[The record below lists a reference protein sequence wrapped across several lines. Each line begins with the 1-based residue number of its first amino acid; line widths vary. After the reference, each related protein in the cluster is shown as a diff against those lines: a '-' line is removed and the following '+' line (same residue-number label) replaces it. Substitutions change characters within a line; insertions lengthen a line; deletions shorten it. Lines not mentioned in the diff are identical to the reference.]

1 MSKKWMSGTTNKQ
14 TNKNA
19 MSISLF
25 FIAWATTPQLQLI
38 PTDLLVT
45 TAIFATLQW
54 TDIILPLL
62 PQFILTTCCGC
73 WSAFHYHRCAI
84 AGSQTPTHQNSATI
98 TANRA
103 GLASFISSRAI
114 AWLISSMQHATCN
127 ILPQSLATSYMSLCV
142 CLVVHPSDIHHNH
155 HNH

>member
-1 MSKKWMSGTTNKQ
+1 MNVRNHKQ
-14 TNKNA
+14 TNKQKCNEY
-19 MSISLF
+19 F
-25 FIAWATTPQLQLI
+25 FIFYCLSNHTSIAANSYRFTSHNSNICNAPMNWYNFTAIASVHFDHMLR
-38 PTDLLVT
+38 LLVR
-45 TAIFATLQW
+45 LS
-54 TDIILPLL
+54 LSPLCDCRQ
-62 PQFILTTCCGC
+62 PNTN
-73 WSAFHYHRCAI
+73 
-84 AGSQTPTHQNSATI
+84 TPTHQNSATI